1 MNSGE
6 SNLQEPAIRPLVLMA
21 LAVSAVITLLAVYF
35 FFALPNMIAQGGIPE
50 AQTAF
55 LTLSPIFF
63 PQLTFALLA
72 ALGLMY
78 FIANVRRF
86 SSAVG
91 GMIFKETGTLQRVL
105 TLYSIAVVYPFLL
118 PWFGF
123 VVPTIL
129 LMVSMTL
136 FLGTRVWWQVI
147 GFTFLTP
154 VTIRFVFERLLAIS
168 LPRASIEII
177 EVAEEALMQLLVSIF
192 L

>member
-1 MNSGE
+1 
-6 SNLQEPAIRPLVLMA
+6 
-21 LAVSAVITLLAVYF
+21 
-35 FFALPNMIAQGGIPE
+35 
-50 AQTAF
+50 
-55 LTLSPIFF
+55 
-63 PQLTFALLA
+63 LTFALLA
-72 ALGLMY
+72 TLGLAY
-78 FIANVRRF
+78 FIANVRRL

-91 GMIFKETGTLQRVL
+91 GIIFKEAGTLPRVL
-105 TLYSIAVVYPFLL
+105 TLYSIAVIYPFLL

-136 FLGTRVWWQVI
+136 FLGTRVWWHVI

-154 VTIRFVFERLLAIS
+154 ITIRFVFERLLAIS
-168 LPRASIEII
+168 LPRASIEMI

>member
-6 SNLQEPAIRPLVLMA
+6 SNPQEPAIRPLVLLA
-21 LAVSAVITLLAVYF
+21 LAVSAVITVLAVYF
-35 FFALPNMIAQGGIPE
+35 LFALPSMIAQGGIPE

-78 FIANVRRF
+78 FIANVRQF
-86 SSAVG
+86 SSAVS
-91 GMIFKETGTLQRVL
+91 GMIFKETGTLPRVL